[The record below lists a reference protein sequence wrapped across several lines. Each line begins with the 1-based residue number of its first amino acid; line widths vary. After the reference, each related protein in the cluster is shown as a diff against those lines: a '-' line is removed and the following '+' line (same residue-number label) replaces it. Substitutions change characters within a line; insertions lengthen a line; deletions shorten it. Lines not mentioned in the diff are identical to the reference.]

1 MISPRTRRLARW
13 TAALSLAVA
22 GSGMAAVPAEAH
34 PTDEVAQQAYLTP
47 TTTRLDVEL
56 AITPGVLVAPAFAE
70 SLDTDG
76 DGELD
81 ARERAVHLHRVTS
94 ALALRVDG
102 REVKLTVTGSEY
114 AEYALLAAAGGAVRV
129 GLTAELPSPGSLGQV
144 VFTNAYDPGVRTTV
158 QADVL
163 VAATDAVR
171 PSGFERG
178 DEGRAMTLMFGEGEV
193 DTVPSSADA
202 GEGEGTMLSALR
214 APLTSPWA
222 LLLLIGTCAL
232 LGAFHALTPGHGK
245 ALLAS
250 YLVGANSTPRQA
262 VGLGAVIT
270 VTHTASVIA
279 LGTLVLFAG
288 RFVVPEVLVPVLEI
302 TAGAVVLVLGARLL
316 LRRWQQRVGHAHSH
330 SHSHSHSHGHSHS
343 HSHSHGEGHHHH
355 APLTVPTTFRG
366 LAAMGVSSG
375 IIPCPEA
382 LGVLLLAIG
391 LNRTALGLAMIVAFS
406 VGLAGVLVGLGLILV
421 SARTRLEGFQR
432 PDRWSPLIRWLPM
445 VSAAVVTILGLT
457 ITIRGVSGLLGQ

>member
-1 MISPRTRRLARW
+1 MTSLRTRRLARW
-13 TAALSLAVA
+13 TAALALAAA
-22 GSGMAAVPAEAH
+22 GAGLAATPAEAH
-34 PTDEVAQQAYLTP
+34 PSDEVVQQTYLTP

-56 AITPGVLVAPAFAE
+56 AITPGVLVAPTFAK
-70 SLDTDG
+70 SVDTDG
-76 DGELD
+76 DKVLD
-81 ARERAVHLHRVTS
+81 AREQAAHLDRVTS

-102 REVKLTVTGSEY
+102 QEVKLAVTGSEY

-129 GLTAELPSPGSLGQV
+129 DLTAELPSSDGLGQV
-144 VFTNAYDPGVRTTV
+144 VFTNDYDPGVRTTV

-163 VAATDAVR
+163 VAAVDAVR

-178 DEGRAMTLMFGEGEV
+178 DEGRAMTLTFGTG
-193 DTVPSSADA
+193 DATDATPAPGAADA
-202 GEGEGTMLSALR
+202 DADAEGSDGTMLSALR
-214 APLTSPWA
+214 TPLASPWA
-222 LLLLIGTCAL
+222 LLVLIGTCAL

-262 VGLGAVIT
+262 VALGAVIT
-270 VTHTASVIA
+270 MTHTASVIA

-288 RFVVPEVLVPVLEI
+288 AFVVPEVLVPVLEI
-302 TAGAVVLVLGARLL
+302 TAGAVVLVLGTRLL
-316 LRRWQQRVGHAHSH
+316 LRRWQQREGHSH
-330 SHSHSHSHGHSHS
+330 DHGHDHGHSH
-343 HSHSHGEGHHHH
+343 GEAHGHHHH

-366 LAAMGVSSG
+366 LAAMGVSGG
-375 IIPCPEA
+375 IVPCPEA

-421 SARTRLEGFQR
+421 SARTKLAGFQR
-432 PDRWSPLIRWLPM
+432 PTRWSPLIRWVPM
-445 VSAAVVTILGLT
+445 ISAAVVTILGVT
-457 ITIRGVSGLLGQ
+457 ITTSGVSELLG